1 MISLSR
7 TSASFTPVC
16 ERHKMEYFV
25 EAHVRSKFVL
35 SCFSQTLS
43 AEILS
48 SVNIQTDGFW
58 VWSHVIW

>member
-1 MISLSR
+1 
-7 TSASFTPVC
+7 
-16 ERHKMEYFV
+16 MEYFV